1 MKITYATLFKEMIEP
16 VLNTSIMSRAIDKN
30 LFSYECVDFRDFSEN
45 KHKKVDDY
53 PFGGGIGMLLT
64 PQPLIDC
71 INDVKE
77 RSKSDVHVVALTP
90 TGMPFKQAKAK
101 ELAKKA
107 HICFVCGH
115 YEGFDQ
121 RILDTVVDEE
131 ISLGDFV
138 LTGGEWASLVLTES
152 IVRLLDDA
160 ITEASHQND
169 SFDLYGGLL
178 EYPQYTRPANFR
190 GLEVPEILR
199 SGNHKLIEKW
209 QFDQAL
215 ALTKARRPDL
225 YEKYLKRTS
234 QKTRNSE

>member
-16 VLNTSIMSRAIDKN
+16 VIETSILKRAKEN
-30 LFSYECVDFRDFSEN
+30 GVFSYECVDFRMFSEN

-53 PFGGGIGMLLT
+53 PFGGGVGMLLT

-71 INDVKE
+71 IEDV
-77 RSKSDVHVVALTP
+77 RSRSQTDVHVIALTP
-90 TGMPFKQAKAK
+90 TGKTFNQAKARALK
-101 ELAKKA
+101 EKE
-107 HICFVCGH
+107 HVCFVCGH

-131 ISLGDFV
+131 LSLGDFV
-138 LTGGEWASLVLTES
+138 LTGGEWASLVMTES

-160 ITEASHQND
+160 ITEESHQND

-190 GLEVPEILR
+190 GLEVPEVLR
-199 SGNHKLIEKW
+199 SGNHKLIEEW
-209 QFDQAL
+209 QYAQAL
-215 ALTKARRPDL
+215 KITKERRPDL
-225 YEKYLKRTS
+225 YEAHMQNTF
-234 QKTRNSE
+234 QKNRKK